1 MIVYDCHGLDLVF
14 TVIVVIIMMD
24 WNWSMV
30 HVVSK
35 NANSVSLDTV

>member
-1 MIVYDCHGLDLVF
+1 MVF
-14 TVIVVIIMMD
+14 TVIGVIIMMD